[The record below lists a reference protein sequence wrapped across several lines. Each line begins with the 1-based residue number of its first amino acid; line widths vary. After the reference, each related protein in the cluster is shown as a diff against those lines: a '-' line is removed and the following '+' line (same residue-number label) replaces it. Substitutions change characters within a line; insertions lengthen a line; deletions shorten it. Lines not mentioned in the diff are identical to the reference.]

1 MSTSTEPWVSST
13 SSTLYGSK
21 SLRLYIWGATPT
33 LPSLDPT
40 SLYAATILYATFSS
54 NPQFRI
60 QLVSATTSLLRVP
73 LLQVLDE
80 NNLTSEVHTSIESI
94 LSFCV
99 AFGLDSALQTDAE
112 MNAKSLALHAL
123 LDDQLLDLT
132 LHSLFSLPPNYRTT
146 TAPAYSSI
154 GPLDSNPSSST
165 LAKIASLPLQFQPS
179 IPSRLRNAVET
190 RLTAVGLWGLGGK
203 EASAQSGQAYDL
215 AARAGIIPT
224 KKRGLAATQKEAVRE
239 EFEKSKLTRQASEVL
254 EVLDSALES
263 KVLSSGEV
271 GSLDAKVFSY
281 LAPLLLAHPKLPIDT
296 LPRLISTRYPKLAEY
311 LFQTKE
317 KLYPEGGVQWLSQSE
332 AIKTPPTTVA
342 QGASGGEGGGLWSYI
357 WPSFGGGGLESKA
370 SFTTNTLPQA
380 QYQSN
385 QSSGARRKPNSS
397 TSPENSK
404 LKWGRAVWICSA
416 VIGLVGYTFASGI
429 VSVRIAPQPQFA
441 THDPSI
447 SCTAP
452 SSLPFTSATTTSQSC
467 PRRRT
472 IVTGTFNSPNLYVL
486 SYDPLSPTQPLAI
499 TQELPAMGPHQYLSF
514 GLSSPHSSTEYLKTV
529 YATTWANPST
539 LSSWHFSPSTSTLSL
554 GNSVEI
560 TAAGS
565 YVHVQPPPYYTLTA
579 PGFGSKPGVGRWLAS
594 AGGPTGELHRLD
606 SETGE
611 IGEKVREIIF
621 LKGGK
626 EELEFADKSRRSL
639 RFGAHSFDCSNN
651 NAGAE
656 EAGAGAGEESGK
668 AVGQVAFVADLG
680 ANAVQAYSF
689 PSLRHLYSIPSIQ
702 KGDGPRHAIP
712 HPHLPL
718 IFTVTEHT
726 NFVDAYSTPPSSSIP
741 SSGSETDKISLEATA
756 VHLARAD
763 MLTRT
768 QATKRG
774 EYRGDTLRFSS
785 NLDYIY
791 ASTRGKTVNTKGLL
805 LAYRLVIESSA
816 HNGELQVEMKPVAKW
831 ETRTS
836 GGKANAIELAPQTLA
851 KTEQGTEAEAA
862 NGQDLLVLTD
872 DEQGWIDVVSF
883 DFEKQQFRMQATT
896 RLPKLQG
903 GDEWQGA
910 SHAIWL
916 N

>member
-13 SSTLYGSK
+13 STALYGSK

-54 NPQFRI
+54 NPQFQI

-80 NNLTSEVHTSIESI
+80 NNLTSKVHTSIESI

-112 MNAKSLALHAL
+112 LNAKTLALHAL

-165 LAKIASLPLQFQPS
+165 LAKIASLPLRFQPS

-203 EASAQSGQAYDL
+203 EASAQSGQADDL

-224 KKRGLAATQKEAVRE
+224 KKRGLAATQKEVVRE

-263 KVLSSGEV
+263 KVLSRGEV

-281 LAPLLLAHPKLPIDT
+281 LAPLLLAHPKLPIDI
-296 LPRLISTRYPKLAEY
+296 LPRLISTRYPKLVEY
-311 LFQTKE
+311 LSQTKE

-342 QGASGGEGGGLWSYI
+342 EGGSGGEGGGLWSYI

-397 TSPENSK
+397 ASPENSK

-452 SSLPFTSATTTSQSC
+452 SSLSFTSATTTSQSC

-539 LSSWHFSPSTSTLSL
+539 LSSWHFSPSTSTLSF

-594 AGGPTGELHRLD
+594 AGGPTG
-606 SETGE
+606 G
-611 IGEKVREIIF
+611 
-621 LKGGK
+621 
-626 EELEFADKSRRSL
+626 
-639 RFGAHSFDCSNN
+639 
-651 NAGAE
+651 
-656 EAGAGAGEESGK
+656 
-668 AVGQVAFVADLG
+668 VA
-680 ANAVQAYSF
+680 
-689 PSLRHLYSIPSIQ
+689 
-702 KGDGPRHAIP
+702 
-712 HPHLPL
+712 
-718 IFTVTEHT
+718 
-726 NFVDAYSTPPSSSIP
+726 
-741 SSGSETDKISLEATA
+741 
-756 VHLARAD
+756 
-763 MLTRT
+763 
-768 QATKRG
+768 
-774 EYRGDTLRFSS
+774 
-785 NLDYIY
+785 
-791 ASTRGKTVNTKGLL
+791 
-805 LAYRLVIESSA
+805 
-816 HNGELQVEMKPVAKW
+816 
-831 ETRTS
+831 
-836 GGKANAIELAPQTLA
+836 
-851 KTEQGTEAEAA
+851 
-862 NGQDLLVLTD
+862 
-872 DEQGWIDVVSF
+872 
-883 DFEKQQFRMQATT
+883 
-896 RLPKLQG
+896 
-903 GDEWQGA
+903 
-910 SHAIWL
+910 
-916 N
+916 